1 MPEEKTPKQDKKL
14 SMYPLTFEE
23 ALRGALQVEPPPK
36 EPKEKKGKPAPKRR
50 KRSTGKASDLNKR

>member
-14 SMYPLTFEE
+14 SMYPLSFED

-36 EPKEKKGKPAPKRR
+36 EKKDKPAPKRR
-50 KRSTGKASDLNKR
+50 KHASKAEEKKA